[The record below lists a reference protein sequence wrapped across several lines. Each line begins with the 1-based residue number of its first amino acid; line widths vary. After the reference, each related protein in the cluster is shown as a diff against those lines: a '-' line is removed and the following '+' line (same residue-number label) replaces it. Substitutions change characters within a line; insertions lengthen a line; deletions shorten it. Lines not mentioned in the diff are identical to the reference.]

1 MPQLCGTVTKE
12 TFDLFTKR
20 AKENET
26 NTSLEVAKVLNRE
39 AAKETPKNAK
49 QKVSTKKK

>member
-1 MPQLCGTVTKE
+1 MPQLCGTVTQE
-12 TFDLFTKR
+12 TFALFTKR

-39 AAKETPKNAK
+39 AAKNEAKNAK
-49 QKVSTKKK
+49 QNGSPKKK